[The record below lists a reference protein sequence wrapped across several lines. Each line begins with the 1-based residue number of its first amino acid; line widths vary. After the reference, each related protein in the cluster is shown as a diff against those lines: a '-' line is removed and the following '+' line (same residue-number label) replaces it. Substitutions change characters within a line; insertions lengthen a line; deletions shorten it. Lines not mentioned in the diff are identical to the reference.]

1 MQKLASAE
9 RSLQTASSDFLEA
22 VLEGLSLP
30 QKALP
35 SRFFYDEAGSA
46 LFERITGLPEYY
58 PTRTEIALL
67 NSYSGEIGESV
78 PSGATVVEFG
88 SGSSRKTGLLL
99 SALGRPRAYI
109 PIDISPSALY
119 PAARRIQRMFPG
131 IDVHPVL
138 GSFGDLGVMQL
149 PAGAHPC
156 IGFFPGSTIGNL
168 APAEAVSFLRS
179 ARRYLGPDAH
189 FIVGADLQKPLD
201 ILLPAY
207 DDAQGVTAAFNRNI
221 LAQINRELGG
231 TFNPGWFEH
240 AAAYNETEGRNRNA
254 LARIEGASRACS
266 RPLLRLPRRGD
277 DPHRELLQIHGG
289 WLPSACESRRLAA
302 AQGLDRRGKP
312 FLPAPARLRSGEI
325 AWRGGQLP
333 FLGFPGGRIAQVAQC
348 RCATTLVAPPH
359 RQGFHFFHR
368 APRFKPYRHRRRK
381 PRTALVSRCT
391 EQKPHLRLA

>member
-1 MQKLASAE
+1 MQKLASPE
-9 RSLQTASSDFLEA
+9 RSPQAASGDFLEA

-46 LFERITGLPEYY
+46 LFERITALPEYY

-67 NSYSGEIGESV
+67 NSYGDGIGDSV
-78 PSGATVVEFG
+78 PSGGAVVEFG

-99 SALGRPRAYI
+99 KALRRPRAYI

-138 GSFGDLGVMQL
+138 GSFGDLGQMQL

-179 ARRYLGPDAH
+179 ARRYLGPGAH
-189 FIVGADLQKPLD
+189 FIIGADLQKPLD

-221 LAQINRELGG
+221 LARINRELGG
-231 TFNPGWFEH
+231 TFNPNLFEH
-240 AAAYNETEGRNRNA
+240 LAHYNETEGRIEMHLRASKAHCVLVAERSFSFRDGETIHTENSYKYTVAGFQALAKAGGWRPLGAWTGTNA
-254 LARIEGASRACS
+254 LFSVH
-266 RPLLRLPRRGD
+266 LL
-277 DPHRELLQIHGG
+277 
-289 WLPSACESRRLAA
+289 A
-302 AQGLDRRGKP
+302 
-312 FLPAPARLRSGEI
+312 
-325 AWRGGQLP
+325 
-333 FLGFPGGRIAQVAQC
+333 
-348 RCATTLVAPPH
+348 
-359 RQGFHFFHR
+359 
-368 APRFKPYRHRRRK
+368 
-381 PRTALVSRCT
+381 
-391 EQKPHLRLA
+391 

>member
-1 MQKLASAE
+1 MQKLASPE
-9 RSLQTASSDFLEA
+9 RSPQTASGDFLEA

-46 LFERITGLPEYY
+46 LFERITALPEYY

-67 NSYSGEIGESV
+67 NSYGGGIGDSV
-78 PSGATVVEFG
+78 PSGCAVVEFG

-99 SALGRPRAYI
+99 KALRRPRAYI

-119 PAARRIQRMFPG
+119 PAARRIQRMFPD

-138 GSFGDLGVMQL
+138 GSFGDLGEMQL

-168 APAEAVSFLRS
+168 TPAEAVSFLRS

-189 FIVGADLQKPLD
+189 FIIGADLQKPLD

-221 LAQINRELGG
+221 LARINRELGG
-231 TFNPGWFEH
+231 TFNLGWFEH
-240 AAAYNETEGRNRNA
+240 TAVYNETEGRIEMHLRASKAHRALVAGRSFAFRAGETIHTENSYKYTVAGFQA
-254 LARIEGASRACS
+254 LARA
-266 RPLLRLPRRGD
+266 
-277 DPHRELLQIHGG
+277 GG
-289 WLPSACESRRLAA
+289 WQPLKAWTGVANLFSLHLLA
-302 AQGLDRRGKP
+302 
-312 FLPAPARLRSGEI
+312 
-325 AWRGGQLP
+325 
-333 FLGFPGGRIAQVAQC
+333 
-348 RCATTLVAPPH
+348 
-359 RQGFHFFHR
+359 
-368 APRFKPYRHRRRK
+368 
-381 PRTALVSRCT
+381 
-391 EQKPHLRLA
+391 